1 MTKTKGKKNQ
11 PNSNKSIKAVIIAMI
26 AALIIGIGVGIWYI
40 YSTKTSGSDGA
51 GSGSKITNTGYE
63 DPATYDEGKGIYVS
77 HKGVGEL
84 DDKLPTLEIYMD
96 YTCGHCV
103 NFEKAYG
110 KELETAVKD
119 GKLNVIYRPVNI
131 LQQDYS
137 KYVSSAVIDLVSSDD
152 KDKFLTFQHK
162 VTENVADFFEHKD
175 ETKMTADY
183 LDKLAKESGISDD
196 VIAKFRKA
204 KNDGYIDVAVQRWI
218 KRKGFEDGKIGTPTF
233 ILDGKVYSASDIKI
247 AGGIVPFVEANT
259 K

>member
-1 MTKTKGKKNQ
+1 MGKTKTKKNQ
-11 PNSNKSIKAVIIAMI
+11 PNANKGIKAIILGVIV
-26 AALIIGIGVGIWYI
+26 ALIVGIGVGIYYI
-40 YSTKTSGSDGA
+40 YSSKTSGQTGTET
-51 GSGSKITNTGYE
+51 KITNTGYE
-63 DPATYDEGKGIYVS
+63 DPATYEEGKGIYVS

-110 KELETAVKD
+110 KELEEAVKN

-131 LQQDYS
+131 LRQDYS
-137 KYVSSAVIDLVSSDD
+137 KYVSSAVIDLVTSDD
-152 KDKFLTFQHK
+152 KDKFLTFQYK
-162 VTENVADFFEHKD
+162 VTGNIADFFENKD

-218 KRKGFEDGKIGTPTF
+218 KREGFEDGKIGTPTF
-233 ILDGKVYSASDIKI
+233 ILDGKVYTAADIQI
-247 AGGIVPFVEANT
+247 AGGILPFVEANT